1 MDVQVDIWGLGC
13 VLVAMLTGG
22 LIWPVGATPME
33 IMMTVAGKRSS
44 PEVPA
49 ATPPP
54 LAEVIRKCFTTAQA
68 DRPTAELLVS
78 LLMQAAAALGGGP
91 QAAAVAGGGLLV
103 LPASLRGAVVFI
115 SYYSAE
121 SQDLYQSLTLL
132 LTTFGCKV
140 FQPTRDLI
148 NPSQQEMRDAVA
160 ACDLFFS
167 VWSPGYYFSKWC
179 RAEAHEAAIK
189 NIPLVPVYNGDKFI
203 QQQIVGG
210 LDRRDAISNA
220 VFKKNLVKVQDVS
233 ESSENTARRI
243 VETIV
248 KHSLKPGEPR
258 PLPASVQIEFTAEP
272 PTAAGG
278 GVAAAPAPEE
288 EGMVRAGS
296 SWVRAAHTSPISVG
310 SACSCWLIVSALYM
324 RFGTEPDS
332 EHMAAGCSGS
342 GGSRCS
348 TRGCRGGCG
357 REAGCDGGQDGRAAG

>member
-1 MDVQVDIWGLGC
+1 MTGMSGTPQFMPPEQFDPSTYGRVTTKADVWALGC
-13 VLVAMLTGG
+13 VLTAMLTGG
-22 LIWPVGATPME
+22 PIWPVDSQPME
-33 IMMTVAGKRSS
+33 IMATVMMKRGS
-44 PEVPA
+44 PKVPD
-49 ATPPP
+49 ATPAP
-54 LAEVIRKCFTTAQA
+54 LADVINKCFTTAQA
-68 DRPTAELLVS
+68 DRPTAEQVVTLL
-78 LLMQAAAALGGGP
+78 LQAAAALGHVGEAHV
-91 QAAAVAGGGLLV
+91 QAVS

-121 SQDLYQSLTLL
+121 SQDLYQSLTML

-288 EGMVRAGS
+288 EGLVHAGS
-296 SWVRAAHTSPISVG
+296 SQVRAAYTSPIYV
-310 SACSCWLIVSALYM
+310 V
-324 RFGTEPDS
+324 
-332 EHMAAGCSGS
+332 
-342 GGSRCS
+342 
-348 TRGCRGGCG
+348 
-357 REAGCDGGQDGRAAG
+357 